1 MAIYGLSFKYM
12 GPTIATN
19 QLVNK
24 YYDLYRSNEVT
35 FTKDIIRSL
44 KVDLRQIYVKCAGS
58 QWPCIINST
67 SFQMAKIILGTAGG
81 AYQLI
86 TKKDAPP
93 VNIRFCFIDDDSRP
107 MYFFVTAHVTEV
119 TPYVG
124 SNDLAVITL
133 TFTQRPPDD
142 FIMKVGTLLDANF
155 SFLNRKD
162 ECISINE
169 NSQRLLHL
177 GKKETIIFIQG
188 VPRRCILWD
197 ISFSGAKIIIMGI
210 ANFIKGKDCVLR
222 FMFSDPDEVV
232 DVKGVAVAA
241 NPLEGRKDIVS
252 VGIQY
257 DSEAVPL
264 AYKVRIN
271 DYLSTNK
278 KAFLVALSVV
288 QEKGN
293 NTNVQTQQVQSPQQT
308 QTTQPAT
315 SAVQPNT
322 GARW

>member
-1 MAIYGLSFKYM
+1 M
-12 GPTIATN
+12 GPTVSTN
-19 QLVNK
+19 QLINK
-24 YYDLYRSNEVT
+24 YYDLYRENEIT

-67 SFQMAKIILGTAGG
+67 SFQKAKIILGTQGG

-93 VNIRFCFIDDDSRP
+93 VSVRYCFLDDDSRP

-119 TPYVG
+119 TPYAG
-124 SNDLAVITL
+124 SSDLAIITL
-133 TFTQRPPDD
+133 TFVQRPPDD
-142 FIMKVGTLLDANF
+142 LIMRLGTLLDANF

-162 ECISINE
+162 ERISINE

-177 GKKETIIFIQG
+177 GKKETLIFIQG

-197 ISFSGAKIIIMGI
+197 ISFSGAKVVIMGI
-210 ANFIKGKDCVLR
+210 ASFLKGKDCVLR
-222 FMFSDPDEVV
+222 FMFSEPDEVV

-252 VGIQY
+252 IGIQY
-257 DSEAVPL
+257 DNDMVPL

-271 DYLSTNK
+271 EYLSTNK
-278 KAFLVALSVV
+278 KAFLVASNVV
-288 QEKGN
+288 QNAQDNQAQNQQKP
-293 NTNVQTQQVQSPQQT
+293 QTSQQPLQPS
-308 QTTQPAT
+308 QTTQPTAPT
-315 SAVQPNT
+315 MQQNT